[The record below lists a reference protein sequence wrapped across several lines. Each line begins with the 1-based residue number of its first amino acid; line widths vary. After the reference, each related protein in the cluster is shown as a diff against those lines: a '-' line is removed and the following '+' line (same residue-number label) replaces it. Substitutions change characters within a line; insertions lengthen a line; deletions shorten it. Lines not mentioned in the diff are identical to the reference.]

1 MASSPADIDGEMTP
15 LQKHASFFDRNK
27 DGVIYPWET
36 FRGFRAIGGGVGQ
49 SIVAAVFI
57 NGLLAPKTRTG
68 KFLSPLLP
76 IYVKNISKGKHG
88 SDSGAYDAQGRFV
101 PEKFEEIFQKHAHT
115 NTNALTSDELKE
127 MLLSNRVPKDYM
139 GWLGASAEWKAL
151 FSLCKD
157 DNGLLPKETVRAAY
171 DGSLFFKMEEEIS
184 SSKRKA

>member
-88 SDSGAYDAQGRFV
+88 SDSGAYDAQGR
-101 PEKFEEIFQKHAHT
+101 
-115 NTNALTSDELKE
+115 
-127 MLLSNRVPKDYM
+127 
-139 GWLGASAEWKAL
+139 LGASAEWKAL